1 MSWFFLFLAGCME
14 IFGAVAMKKLVLT
27 RRKIYL
33 LVILV
38 QFSLSFGFLSL
49 AMREIS
55 MATAYAIWTGIG
67 AAGGVIVG
75 VIFFKENK
83 SLSKL
88 FFLGL
93 ILASSVGLK
102 FISN

>member
-14 IFGAVAMKKLVLT
+14 IFGVIAMKKLVLT
-27 RRKIYL
+27 KRKIYL
-33 LVILV
+33 LAILM

-75 VIFFKENK
+75 VVFFKESK
-83 SLSKL
+83 SLMKL
-88 FFLGL
+88 VFLGL

-102 FISN
+102 WIS